1 MRTTDDFTKNALV
14 KLNRY
19 YTFRD
24 YYERKVQNAM
34 LKNAGKIPDSWKLKC
49 AKLEYKDKILLR
61 IGRGIIT
68 TKRAIRNHE
77 KENGLNPVCLDI
89 FDKDFG
95 YRKEM

>member
-1 MRTTDDFTKNALV
+1 MRTTDDFTKSAIIR
-14 KLNRY
+14 LNRY

-24 YYERKVQNAM
+24 NYERIVQNTM
-34 LKNAGKIPDSWKLKC
+34 LKNAGKFPKSLKLKC

-61 IGRGIIT
+61 IERGIIA
-68 TKRAIRNHE
+68 TKKAIRKHE

-95 YRKEM
+95 TRKEA

>member
-1 MRTTDDFTKNALV
+1 MRTTDDFTKNAIIR
-14 KLNRY
+14 LNRY

-24 YYERKVQNAM
+24 NYERKVQNTMFKETGM
-34 LKNAGKIPDSWKLKC
+34 LPAHTKLKC

-61 IGRGIIT
+61 IERGIIA
-68 TKRAIRNHE
+68 TKKAIRKHE

-95 YRKEM
+95 TRKEA